1 MLAHLTLSIWKRPLT
16 NDRSQAP
23 DSEQGETALH
33 LQSQTNPHLRG
44 GVFLGYEVV
53 VAL

>member
-1 MLAHLTLSIWKRPLT
+1 ME
-16 NDRSQAP
+16 AP
-23 DSEQGETALH
+23 DSERGETALH
-33 LQSQTNPHLRG
+33 LQSQTKPHSRG